1 MKQNRFNS
9 WALWTALGA
18 LAAFC
23 AKEFFHTD
31 LDRTIEGLLNVLLPV
46 LAAFG
51 IVNDPT
57 SKNSL

>member
-1 MKQNRFNS
+1 MEQNRLKS

-51 IVNDPT
+51 IVNNPT
-57 SKNSL
+57 DKYHL

>member
-1 MKQNRFNS
+1 MKQNRFKS

-23 AKEFFHTD
+23 TKEFFHTD